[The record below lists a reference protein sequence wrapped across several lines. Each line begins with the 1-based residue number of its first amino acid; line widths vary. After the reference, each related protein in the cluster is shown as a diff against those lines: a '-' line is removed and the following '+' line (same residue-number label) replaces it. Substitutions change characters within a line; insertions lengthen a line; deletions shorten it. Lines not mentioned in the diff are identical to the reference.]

1 MKLAEAL
8 IERAAL
14 VTKFQELKERILR
27 NATVQEGEKPA
38 EDPKELLDEARGVL
52 ANLGL
57 LIVNINK
64 TNTLTDVT
72 TVGGTV
78 SLTSALA
85 YRDTLR
91 MRHNLLRETVEAAT
105 GERGFRL
112 TRAEIKQ
119 LPALDVSAVQK
130 EADEVAKKLRDLEV
144 AIQQAN
150 WETELLTQ

>member
-27 NATVQEGEKPA
+27 NAVVQEGEKPS
-38 EDPKELLDEARGVL
+38 EDPKELLDEAQRVLFNLAMLVASINETNMATSVNTAGSPSSMTATL
-52 ANLGL
+52 AN
-57 LIVNINK
+57 
-64 TNTLTDVT
+64 
-72 TVGGTV
+72 
-78 SLTSALA
+78 
-85 YRDTLR
+85 RDSMR
-91 MRHNLLRETVEAAT
+91 MYHNLLRETVEAAT

-112 TRAEIKQ
+112 SRTEIKQ

-144 AIQQAN
+144 VIQQAN
-150 WETELLTQ
+150 WETDLV